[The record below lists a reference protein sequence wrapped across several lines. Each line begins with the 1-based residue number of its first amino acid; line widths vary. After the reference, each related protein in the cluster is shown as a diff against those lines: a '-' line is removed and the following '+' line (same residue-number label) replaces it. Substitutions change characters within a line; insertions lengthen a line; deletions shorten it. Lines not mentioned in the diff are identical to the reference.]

1 MDKYFAYRG
10 VKSLTEAKS
19 SQTDSIT
26 FQLNSVEIA
35 IKKCNRKWGE
45 GNFKL
50 YRFQNFNNN
59 NTYEMIL

>member
-10 VKSLTEAKS
+10 VKSLNEAKA
-19 SQTDSIT
+19 SQSDSIT
-26 FQLNSVEIA
+26 FHLNSVDIA
-35 IKKCNRKWGE
+35 IKKCVRKWGE

-59 NTYEMIL
+59 NSYETIL